1 MKSTKTISH
10 RLVEEPAVADHRKIR
25 PSRNGKRRA
34 LVLGAVHVVIGLH
47 IAHWL
52 TSGTTVTP
60 VEPSEAMAFSRDSI
74 INAGLIF
81 FAAMIGLTA
90 IFGRFFCGWGCHLVA
105 LQDLCRHW
113 LMKIGITPQPLR
125 SRWLAWVPT
134 LAFAYMFLWPAAFRL
149 WTGDSLAVRG
159 LELTTS
165 DFWATFPGWIVGGLT
180 LLTCGFA
187 CVYFLGAKGFC
198 TYACPY
204 GAVFAAADRLAPLR
218 IRVSNAC
225 EQCGHCTA
233 VCSSNIRVHEEVRDW
248 GMVMSPGCMKCMDCV
263 SVCPKDALSY
273 SAGPIPLLAQ
283 RRTAVRQTS
292 APPLRGRDEA
302 LLVVVFAATFFCVRG
317 IYGVV
322 PFLLA
327 LGLAGI
333 SAFLALTALR
343 LARQPTLSRPGL
355 RLKQGGQWLPG
366 GRVFLLAGA
375 LWLTLL
381 LHCALIVGHD
391 LLGAQAYERLLA
403 TRVTFLN
410 TPDSEHALE
419 ARQQAD
425 AERATHHFL
434 AIEQHGLLAWP
445 GNSARLAWLH
455 WLQGDTNAAL
465 ARSQLAIERAELAGQ
480 MHQLRAQIMSARG
493 EAAAAISEWQL
504 AIHAQPESADAYLA
518 LGLYHANAGDLDSAR
533 QVFESGVAALPQSVE
548 LRYNA
553 GLARAMSGD
562 VAGARAAFERALELD
577 PRHLPSR
584 ENLAGLLASQGDFAA
599 SVGQFRIAAEQS
611 PDDAGTR
618 LMLARALLGMGD
630 RDAAAKALAEA
641 LRLAPDDPEALALS
655 AELAGE

>member
-1 MKSTKTISH
+1 M
-10 RLVEEPAVADHRKIR
+10 
-25 PSRNGKRRA
+25 
-34 LVLGAVHVVIGLH
+34 LGAVHVVIGLH

-90 IFGRFFCGWGCHLVA
+90 VFGRFFCGWGCHLVA

-113 LMKIGITPQPLR
+113 MMKIGITPQPLR

-134 LAFAYMFLWPAAFRL
+134 LAFAYMFLWPAAFRM

-165 DFWATFPGWIVGGLT
+165 AFWATFPGWIVGGLT

-218 IRVSNAC
+218 IRVSDAC

-248 GMVMSPGCMKCMDCV
+248 GMVVSPGCMKCMDCV

-273 SAGPIPLLAQ
+273 SAGPIPLLAR
-283 RRTAVRQTS
+283 RRTPERPTRTT
-292 APPLRGRDEA
+292 PLAGRDEA
-302 LLVVVFAATFFCVRG
+302 VLVLVFAITFYAVRG

-333 SAFLALTALR
+333 TAFLALTAIR
-343 LARQPTLSRPGL
+343 LVRQPTYSRPGL
-355 RLKQGGQWLPG
+355 RLKQGGKWLPA
-366 GRVFLLAGA
+366 GRFLALACA
-375 LWLTLL
+375 AWLALL
-381 LHCALIVGHD
+381 LHSAVMNVHD
-391 LLGAQAYERLLA
+391 MLGARAYERLLPI
-403 TRVTFLN
+403 RLGLLSS
-410 TPDSEHALE
+410 PDASSSLDSQ
-419 ARQQAD
+419 QQAD
-425 AERATHHFL
+425 VESAKAHFF
-434 AIEQHGLLAWP
+434 AIDAYGLLAWP
-445 GNSARLAWLH
+445 GNHARLAWIH
-455 WLQGDTNAAL
+455 WLQGDAQAAL
-465 ARSQLAIERAELAGQ
+465 EHSQAAIDRNELAAE
-480 MHQLRAQIMSARG
+480 MHQLRALVMSARG
-493 EAAAAISEWQL
+493 ETAAAISEWQL
-504 AIHAQPESADAYLA
+504 AISALPEAPEAYLA
-518 LGLYHANAGDLDSAR
+518 LGLHHANAGELDIAR
-533 QVFESGVAALPQSVE
+533 QVFESGVAAVPGSVE

-562 VAGARAAFERALELD
+562 AAGAAAAFEQALTLD
-577 PRHLPSR
+577 PLHLPSR

-599 SVGQFRIAAEQS
+599 SVQHFRIAAEQS
-611 PDDAGTR
+611 PDDPGTQ

-630 RDAAAKALAEA
+630 RNSAAAAIDNALK
-641 LRLAPDDPEALALS
+641 LAPDDPDALALK
-655 AELAGE
+655 AEVNRDR